1 MNILKEYLVP
11 SICGRTYLYGNHADA
26 SVSSRIVAALTMQ
39 IHPDILSAS
48 LQEAMDRFPHF
59 AVGIQS
65 SDGKVVFRQ
74 IDTEV
79 PVFEDNASQPVTF
92 SDPALHGYLF
102 KVTYAH
108 KTVNF
113 DFHRALA
120 DESGMMT
127 FVKSVLYNY
136 LERSSYPVVTGGAIK
151 LLSSEFF
158 KAEGDDAMM
167 RLEDV
172 PASRPVWYMD
182 AKAVVPADSDNV
194 EEEVVHIRVPVA
206 KLRKEYSDIV
216 NIPVTY
222 IAPLFSHAVHEL
234 IAGEI
239 ETGEYVVASVN
250 VNLRPYY
257 PSATMRPYQTPI
269 YLAYNRNLSDYPYS
283 TVLMSQKK
291 LLEAQLK
298 QDTLAYSAQ
307 RRINEIEWACEA
319 PAGEIDERFNAIQE
333 KARAKSTYDISGL
346 GHVIL
351 PESMQRLVTEL
362 YPVIPTSGKT
372 FSVTAELFKNEL
384 AVTVS
389 GRRDVEQ
396 VAHRLVELL
405 KGNEIDAYIVD
416 SYTFRPMTDR

>member
-1 MNILKEYLVP
+1 MNEYLVP

-48 LQEAMDRFPHF
+48 LQEAVVRFPNL
-59 AVGIQS
+59 AVGLQYV
-65 SDGKVVFRQ
+65 DGKAVFRQ
-74 IDTEV
+74 LQSEV
-79 PVFEDNASQPVTF
+79 PVFEVGKPNPETF
-92 SDPALHGYLF
+92 ADPSLNGYLF
-102 KVTYAH
+102 KVSYAH

-113 DFHRALA
+113 DFHRALT

-127 FVKSVLYNY
+127 FVKSVLFNY
-136 LERSSYPVVTGGAIK
+136 LERSGYPVVTGGAVK
-151 LLSSEFF
+151 LLSSEYF
-158 KAEGDDAMM
+158 KAEGEDAME

-172 PASRPVWYMD
+172 QASRPVWYMD
-182 AKAVVPADSDNV
+182 AKAVVPEASDET

-234 IAGEI
+234 VAGEM
-239 ETGEYVVASVN
+239 ESGEYVVASVQ

-257 PSATMRPYQTPI
+257 PSATMLPYHTPI

-307 RRINEIEWACEA
+307 RKIADIEWAYEG
-319 PAGEIDERFNAIQE
+319 PVGEIDDRFSSIQE
-333 KARAKSTYDISGL
+333 KSRCKSTYDIAGL

-372 FSVTAELFKNEL
+372 FSVTAELFKSEL

-389 GRRDVEQ
+389 GRANVEQ
-396 VAHRLVELL
+396 VALRLVELL
-405 KGNEIDAYIVD
+405 QGNDIEAYVVD
-416 SYTFRPMTDR
+416 SYSFRPMTGR

>member
-1 MNILKEYLVP
+1 MKEYLVP

-65 SDGKVVFRQ
+65 SDGKLVFRQ

-92 SDPALHGYLF
+92 SDPALNGYLF

-158 KAEGDDAMM
+158 KAEGDDAMI

-234 IAGEI
+234 IGGEI

-307 RRINEIEWACEA
+307 RRITEIEWACEA

>member
-1 MNILKEYLVP
+1 MKEFLVP

-92 SDPALHGYLF
+92 SDPALNGYLF

-158 KAEGDDAMM
+158 KAEGDDAMI

-234 IAGEI
+234 IGGEI

-307 RRINEIEWACEA
+307 RRITEIEWACEA

-351 PESMQRLVTEL
+351 PESMQRLVMEL

>member
-1 MNILKEYLVP
+1 MKEFLVP

-158 KAEGDDAMM
+158 KAEGDDAMI

-234 IAGEI
+234 IGGEI

-307 RRINEIEWACEA
+307 RRITEIEWACEA

>member
-1 MNILKEYLVP
+1 
-11 SICGRTYLYGNHADA
+11 
-26 SVSSRIVAALTMQ
+26 
-39 IHPDILSAS
+39 
-48 LQEAMDRFPHF
+48 
-59 AVGIQS
+59 
-65 SDGKVVFRQ
+65 
-74 IDTEV
+74 
-79 PVFEDNASQPVTF
+79 
-92 SDPALHGYLF
+92 
-102 KVTYAH
+102 
-108 KTVNF
+108 
-113 DFHRALA
+113 
-120 DESGMMT
+120 
-127 FVKSVLYNY
+127 
-136 LERSSYPVVTGGAIK
+136 
-151 LLSSEFF
+151 
-158 KAEGDDAMM
+158 
-167 RLEDV
+167 
-172 PASRPVWYMD
+172 
-182 AKAVVPADSDNV
+182 
-194 EEEVVHIRVPVA
+194 
-206 KLRKEYSDIV
+206 
-216 NIPVTY
+216 
-222 IAPLFSHAVHEL
+222 
-234 IAGEI
+234 
-239 ETGEYVVASVN
+239 
-250 VNLRPYY
+250 
-257 PSATMRPYQTPI
+257 MRPYQTPI

-283 TVLMSQKK
+283 TVLISQKK

-307 RRINEIEWACEA
+307 RRITEIEWACEA